1 MHSLASSIGA
11 ALADKDQSK
20 DPSKGDCSK
29 KGRGRINFRGRGSRS
44 KRSDLQCKRC
54 GKTGHTSNQCWASW
68 DSIKDK
74 HNQKKDD
81 QDASKFSDSCIVAHC
96 NLGFNEMT
104 SLSSYK
110 DCWLLD
116 TGATS
121 HMTFRKDCF
130 EELNETI
137 DGIVYFAD
145 KSSIKP
151 REWAPFD

>member
-1 MHSLASSIGA
+1 MLESMFGATSHLLAPMKRA
-11 ALADKDQSK
+11 RRNF
-20 DPSKGDCSK
+20 
-29 KGRGRINFRGRGSRS
+29 KGRGGRNNFT
-44 KRSDLQCKRC
+44 KRSDLQCKCC
-54 GKTGHTSNQCWASW
+54 GKIGHTSDQCWASW

-81 QDASKFSDSCIVAHC
+81 QNASKFSDSCIVAHC

-110 DCWLLD
+110 YCWLLD

-130 EELNETI
+130 EELNEKI
-137 DGIVYFAD
+137 DGIVY
-145 KSSIKP
+145 SLGLHLLTNILS
-151 REWAPFD
+151 R

>member
-1 MHSLASSIGA
+1 MQSLSSIVGA
-11 ALADKDQSK
+11 TLSGKE
-20 DPSKGDCSK
+20 
-29 KGRGRINFRGRGSRS
+29 RGRRRRNFRGRGGRNNFT
-44 KRSDLQCKRC
+44 KRSNLQCKHC
-54 GKTGHTSNQCWASW
+54 GKTGHTSDQCWASW

-74 HNQKKDD
+74 HNQNKDD

-96 NLGFNEMT
+96 NLGINEMT
-104 SLSSYK
+104 SLSFYK

-137 DGIVYFAD
+137 NGIVYFQI
-145 KSSIKP
+145 SQVLNQ

>member
-1 MHSLASSIGA
+1 MHSLASNIGA
-11 ALADKDQSK
+11 ALAGKDQSK
-20 DPSKGDCSK
+20 YPFKGDCGK
-29 KGRGRINFRGRGSRS
+29 ERGKRRRNFRSRGGRS

-54 GKTGHTSNQCWASW
+54 GKIGHTSDQCWASW

-81 QDASKFSDSCIVAHC
+81 QDASKLSDSCIVAHC

-121 HMTFRKDCF
+121 HMKF
-130 EELNETI
+130 
-137 DGIVYFAD
+137 
-145 KSSIKP
+145 
-151 REWAPFD
+151 